1 MRWKLFDIS
10 GEMTERMVATP
21 VRGSLSAKQEQA
33 MVPHVVAHRRTIPS
47 RRRLTFVTGREVVP
61 SRD

>member
-10 GEMTERMVATP
+10 GEMTERMAATP
-21 VRGSLSAKQEQA
+21 LWRSLKTKTEQA
-33 MVPHVVAHRRTIPS
+33 MVPHVVAHPRTISS

-61 SRD
+61 